1 VKTSER
7 PWTERLRNYREFALM
22 KTAPAVDAIY
32 YANYSMEQL
41 RKRAELPEALEKD
54 GNVKIENGIIS
65 ISTKGGYTVHIDN
78 SSGVLRDSTQARG
91 IFTPHMLQLL
101 DVLLVQMEEN
111 IRAHASP
118 QEIIISM
125 DDYLQLRGIHEQAS
139 EGSNYKY
146 QCGLI
151 RSSLDVLAAI
161 SIDFDGSS
169 KRPGKD
175 GAATFTGMRLLTSNG
190 KRHLKKREIRVT
202 FTKEFTDYMQSRT
215 TLMPYF
221 GFMPQLSVASEL
233 TYSFARK
240 LCQQYFNKGNRYS
253 GTYCRLTIGSLIA
266 VCPVLEDAADKTMEA
281 AQKRKRNI
289 YNRVRDALDDLY
301 GYIVYGLQDGSRE
314 IDLSGSLNWTYKYF
328 CRLKIQFGI
337 EELGS
342 YQIRYASQKKS
353 AS

>member
-7 PWTERLRNYREFALM
+7 PWTERLRNYREFALI

-41 RKRAELPEALEKD
+41 RKRAEQPESQGESSKVNIEK
-54 GNVKIENGIIS
+54 NIIS
-65 ISTKGGYTVHIDN
+65 IETKGGYTVHVDN
-78 SSGVLRDSTQARG
+78 SSDVLRKSTQARG

-118 QEIIISM
+118 QEVIISM
-125 DDYLQLRGIHEQAS
+125 DDYLQLRDIHEQAS

-151 RSSLDVLAAI
+151 RSSLEVLAAI
-161 SIDFDGSS
+161 SIDFDGRS
-169 KRPGKD
+169 KHPGKD
-175 GAATFTGMRLLTSNG
+175 GAAAFTDMRLLTSNG
-190 KRHLKKREIRVT
+190 KSHLINRKIRVT
-202 FTKEFTDYMQSRT
+202 FTKEFTEYMQSRT

-221 GFMPQLSVASEL
+221 GFMSQLSVASEL

-240 LCQQYFNKGNRYS
+240 LCQQFFNKGNQFLK
-253 GTYCRLTIGSLIA
+253 TYCRLSIGALVA
-266 VCPVLEDAADKTMEA
+266 VCPVLEDFADKTKDA
-281 AQKRKRNI
+281 AKKRKRNI
-289 YNRVRDALDDLY
+289 YNRVVDALDALC
-301 GYIVYGLQDGSRE
+301 GYIVYGLLDGSKE
-314 IDLSGSLNWTYKYF
+314 VDLSSSLNWSYKHF
-328 CRLKIQFGI
+328 CRLKVQFAV

-342 YQIRYASQKKS
+342 YQIRHVSRKES
-353 AS
+353 A